1 MRSTFSG
8 IYVGLSGMRAQQ
20 AGLDIT
26 GHNIANANTPGYS
39 RQRVVLTPNNPY
51 TVPGLNRPISPGQIG
66 TGVQVGAIQR
76 VRDQF
81 VETQLRTENATTG
94 QWQTIQAGL
103 EKLEMIFNEPSES
116 GISMALDEFF
126 QALQTLSQRPDDAS
140 ARAVVRQSA
149 ALLTDSFNHVAR
161 QTREY
166 QQELNAELAV
176 KIGTVN
182 QLAEQ
187 IADLNQRIVAI
198 SVTGDNPNDLLDQ
211 RDQLIFELSQ
221 LTNISVRE
229 QPNASITISIGGST
243 LVDYATVRRL
253 EVIPATEQGEMPQLR
268 WEGQGEV
275 TPQITDGAIKGLL
288 ELRDH
293 YIPKY
298 KEHLDNFAK
307 ALAHEI
313 NEVHNKGYGL
323 GDTYGIEG
331 RKPIDFFVIDED
343 DPRGAAEVIT
353 LSKDILDSLDAI
365 AAASAPTV
373 GGTDPDSGPGDN
385 QNLLE
390 IINLQH
396 TANISSDFYA
406 GIMGE

>member
-211 RDQLIFELSQ
+211 RDQLVFELSQ

-243 LVDYATVRRL
+243 
-253 EVIPATEQGEMPQLR
+253 
-268 WEGQGEV
+268 
-275 TPQITDGAIKGLL
+275 
-288 ELRDH
+288 
-293 YIPKY
+293 
-298 KEHLDNFAK
+298 
-307 ALAHEI
+307 
-313 NEVHNKGYGL
+313 
-323 GDTYGIEG
+323 
-331 RKPIDFFVIDED
+331 
-343 DPRGAAEVIT
+343 
-353 LSKDILDSLDAI
+353 
-365 AAASAPTV
+365 
-373 GGTDPDSGPGDN
+373 
-385 QNLLE
+385 
-390 IINLQH
+390 
-396 TANISSDFYA
+396 
-406 GIMGE
+406 